1 MQDLCYMSIREVG
14 ELLRRKEISPVEVL
28 RASLDRI
35 QQLGPALNA
44 FITVMEAPAS
54 QVARKAEKEILSG
67 DWKGHLHG
75 VPIGIKDFYDTAGV
89 RTTAA
94 FEHFRN
100 RIPKKNAASVEKLI
114 AAGGVIIGKTN
125 MHTLGVGVT
134 GLESFFGAAMNPWN
148 AEYIPGGSSSGS
160 AAAVASGLCYATL
173 DTDAIGSCRLPAACC
188 GVVGFK
194 GSYGLIDMSGVLDG
208 EQSPEEAIR
217 WMAHAAITSRGVE
230 DAAIMAEALV
240 ASTGFA
246 IAPRFSEIFGHD
258 EIVIVGVARNA
269 RADAEVA
276 GAFEQVIDQVR
287 GLGYPTRDVEAPLIN
302 LGRGVTNIVAD
313 RSGIVGRA
321 FRDVDVL
328 MLPTM
333 PGATPKIKDAEQN
346 PLAVS
351 AELTM
356 FANYYGLPA
365 ISVPCGFDRNGLPL
379 GAQVVGKPN
388 DDAAILRLAHQL
400 EQSSIE
406 QRRPIPP
413 MQKARA
419 QPARVRAQNDRE
431 SGNWRQPQSPT
442 SSPLAGVRQ

>member
-1 MQDLCYMSIREVG
+1 MSIREVG

-35 QQLGPALNA
+35 QQLGLALNA

-54 QVARKAEKEILSG
+54 QAARKAEKEILSG

-100 RIPKKNAASVEKLI
+100 RIPKKNAASVDKLI

-125 MHTLGVGVT
+125 MHTLGMGVT
-134 GLESFFGAAMNPWN
+134 GLESFFGATKNPWN
-148 AEYIPGGSSSGS
+148 AEYVPGGSSSGS

-188 GVVGFK
+188 GVVGLK
-194 GSYGLIDMSGVLDG
+194 GSYDLIDMSGVLDG
-208 EQSPEEAIR
+208 EQPPEETIR
-217 WMAHAAITSRGVE
+217 SMAHAAVTTRGVE
-230 DAAIMAEALV
+230 DAAIMAETLA
-240 ASTGFA
+240 ASTGVA
-246 IAPRFSEIFGHD
+246 IAPRFSEILGHG
-258 EIVIVGVARNA
+258 EIVIIGIARNA

-276 GAFEQVIDQVR
+276 GAFEQAIDQVR
-287 GLGYPTRDVEAPLIN
+287 RLGYPTRDVEAPLID
-302 LGRGVTNIVAD
+302 LGRGVANIVAD
-313 RSGIVGRA
+313 RRGIVGQA
-321 FRDVDVL
+321 FRDIDVL

-333 PGATPKIKDAEQN
+333 PGATPKIEDAEQN

-365 ISVPCGFDRNGLPL
+365 TSVPCGFDRNGLPL
-379 GAQVVGKPN
+379 NVQVVGKPN
-388 DDAAILRLAHQL
+388 DDAGVLRLAHLL
-400 EQSSIE
+400 EQSSIGP
-406 QRRPIPP
+406 RRPIPP
-413 MQKARA
+413 MHKPRG
-419 QPARVRAQNDRE
+419 QPAMVRAHNERE
-431 SGNWRQPQSPT
+431 SGNWRQSWSPNVVGY
-442 SSPLAGVRQ
+442 SRLAGVKQ